1 MEKIRVCI
9 IGGGSRL
16 WAIQFLKDLTLQNKL
31 SAHVVLYDIDRKAAE
46 NNKAVANEI
55 FRTNGKADVLSVSVA
70 STLDE
75 GLKGGDFVIIA
86 IEPGLTEI
94 RKYDLELPEE
104 YGILQSVGDTTGP
117 GGLMRARRAI
127 PLFVDFAR
135 AVERNCPDAWVINYT
150 NPMTLCTAAL
160 YKGFPKIKALG
171 CCHEV
176 FGTENFIAS
185 IIAKKE
191 GIETPDRRDV
201 MVDVSGL
208 NHFTFVTKALY
219 KGVDYIPY
227 LKEMVKD
234 PATFPDLTE
243 KAKKR
248 VADGKWFESD
258 HLVALSFLRDFGTL
272 GAAGDRHLAEF
283 VPFFLN
289 SDEEAWRYGFIR
301 TPFSYRVEEDKRK
314 KSKVY
319 TDEELVAAPS
329 DEEGVDIL
337 LSLFGERTL
346 KTNVNMPNRGQVRY
360 LKEGHIVESN
370 GYISADSIVP
380 IVSTDP
386 SLAVQSMVK
395 RVETEQDLAL
405 EAIWNNDMDL
415 LFQAFISDPL
425 VNINVDKA
433 HELFT
438 RMIASCGLRY

>member
-1 MEKIRVCI
+1 MIFSELCKF
-9 IGGGSRL
+9 G
-16 WAIQFLKDLTLQNKL
+16 FLLNMSCL
-31 SAHVVLYDIDRKAAE
+31 
-46 NNKAVANEI
+46 
-55 FRTNGKADVLSVSVA
+55 
-70 STLDE
+70 
-75 GLKGGDFVIIA
+75 
-86 IEPGLTEI
+86 
-94 RKYDLELPEE
+94 
-104 YGILQSVGDTTGP
+104 
-117 GGLMRARRAI
+117 
-127 PLFVDFAR
+127 
-135 AVERNCPDAWVINYT
+135 
-150 NPMTLCTAAL
+150 
-160 YKGFPKIKALG
+160 
-171 CCHEV
+171 

-234 PATFPDLTE
+234 PSTFPDLTE

>member
-1 MEKIRVCI
+1 MENTRICI
-9 IGGGSRL
+9 IGGGSRQ
-16 WAIQFLKDLTLQNKL
+16 WAIRFLMDLSLQNKIG
-31 SAHVVLYDIDRKAAE
+31 AHVALYDIDKKAAE
-46 NNKAVANEI
+46 NNKEVAERI
-55 FRTNGKADVLSVSVA
+55 FRINGKSHLSVSVA

-75 GLKGGDFVIIA
+75 GLKGVDFIIIA
-86 IEPGLTEI
+86 IEPGVIDI

-104 YGILQSVGDTTGP
+104 YGIYQSVGDTTGP
-117 GGLMRARRAI
+117 GGLMRAWRALPI
-127 PLFVDFAR
+127 FFDFAR
-135 AVERNCPDAWVINYT
+135 AIEKNAPNAWVINYT
-150 NPMTLCTAAL
+150 NPMTLCMAAL
-160 YKGFPKIKALG
+160 YKAYPGIKALG

-185 IIAKKE
+185 LIAKKE
-191 GIETPDRRDV
+191 GIETPDRRDI

-248 VADGKWFESD
+248 VEDGKWFESD

-289 SDEEAWRYGFIR
+289 SDEEAWRYGFVR
-301 TPFSYRVEEDKRK
+301 TPFSYRVVEDKRK

-346 KTNVNMPNRGQVRY
+346 KTNINVPNRGQVRY

-386 SLAVQSMVK
+386 TLSVQSMVR
-395 RVETEQDLAL
+395 RVEAEQDIAL

-433 HELFT
+433 HELFN
-438 RMIASCGLRY
+438 RMIAVCGLRY